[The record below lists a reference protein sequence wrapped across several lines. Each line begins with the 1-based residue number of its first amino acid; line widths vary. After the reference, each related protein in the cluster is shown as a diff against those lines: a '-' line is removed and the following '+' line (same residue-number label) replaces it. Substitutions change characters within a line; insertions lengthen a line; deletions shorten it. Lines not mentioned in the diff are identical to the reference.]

1 MLTAIIIVLVVLLVL
16 GVTVLASSI
25 RVLREYE
32 RGVVFRLGRLM
43 DQRGPGL
50 QLLIPSI
57 DRMVRVSLRTVTLRV
72 PPQEIIT
79 RDNIPA
85 RVTAVAYYRVIDPS
99 KAVTEVESFQ
109 DATLQIAQT
118 TLRSVLGVADLD
130 TLLSNREH
138 LNESLQEVIDSQTE
152 PWGIKV
158 TTVEIKD
165 VEIPERMQ
173 HAIARQAEAERERR
187 AKIIN
192 AEGEFQA
199 AAKLGQ
205 AADVIGRNPVT
216 LQLRYLQTLREIGAN
231 QNSTVVFPMP
241 IDLVKP
247 LTDLLGN
254 GAAASA
260 DASAPPADADAPAD
274 PELGSLTSEA
284 ARAELEQAS
293 AELGFELGVGTGT
306 AGEEVQPPLER
317 RERGKRPD

>member
-1 MLTAIIIVLVVLLVL
+1 MLTAIIIIVLVLLVL
-16 GVTVLASSI
+16 GAVALGSSI

-43 DQRGPGL
+43 EMRGPGL
-50 QLLIPSI
+50 QLMIPSI
-57 DRMVRVSLRTVTLRV
+57 DRMVRVSLRTITLTV

-79 RDNIPA
+79 RDNVPA
-85 RVTAVAYYRVIDPS
+85 RVTAVTYYRVIDPS
-99 KAVTEVESFQ
+99 KAVTEVEDFEG
-109 DATLQIAQT
+109 ATLQIAQT

-138 LNESLQEVIDSQTE
+138 LNESLQEVIDAQTE

-158 TTVEIKD
+158 TSVEIKD

-205 AADVIGRNPVT
+205 AADVISQNPVT

-241 IDLVKP
+241 IDLIKP
-247 LTDLLGN
+247 LVDVLNGSGA
-254 GAAASA
+254 GAATPAA
-260 DASAPPADADAPAD
+260 DATDAATGAQPPAKTPELDPAPPAP
-274 PELGSLTSEA
+274 
-284 ARAELEQAS
+284 
-293 AELGFELGVGTGT
+293 AELGFSLGNGTEPEPEPAT
-306 AGEEVQPPLER
+306 
-317 RERGKRPD
+317 RPDQDAAGDDR